1 MATYTTAQ
9 LYGAG
14 ILGENLT
21 SGSTYTFAFTNPG
34 DSSYFTLETVRDN
47 NGTFTNK
54 PACAAGTWTAT
65 SNPGLIQSPFITS
78 VVVPPGDT
86 SITFVPSANI
96 TGTNYFLRGTGR
108 FSLTIS

>member
-1 MATYTTAQ
+1 MATYTAAQ

-21 SGSTYTFAFTNPG
+21 SGVTYTFAFTNPG

-54 PACAAGTWTAT
+54 PTCAAGIWNAP
-65 SNPGLIQSPFITS
+65 SNPGLIQSPFMTS
-78 VVVPPGDT
+78 AVIPPGNS
-86 SITFVPSANI
+86 SITFVPSANV
-96 TGTNYFLRGTGR
+96 TGTNYYLRGTGR